1 MYDIDHILT
10 VIVSAWNEWR
20 LFPKSPWYM
29 TYNKLI
35 IKDIFDSRAIKDIS
49 FNYTCAIII
58 TSYGI
63 ALLIVNKRLEG

>member
-1 MYDIDHILT
+1 MYDIDYMLT
-10 VIVSAWNEWR
+10 VIVPAWNEWR

-35 IKDIFDSRAIKDIS
+35 IKDIFDSRVIKDI
-49 FNYTCAIII
+49 CAIII

-63 ALLIVNKRLEG
+63 ALLIVYKRLES